1 MPSVSYLEFPAFRP
15 HALVPGGHLQTILG
29 SYLPSGLSPPGTLH
43 HVPLPDGDHIVLHD
57 DGPNSFN
64 PQPEAKAA
72 SPNAVASGS
81 RPILGGARLDPPHAF
96 AGTEQPV
103 AILLHGLG
111 GCHQSTYM
119 QRCSVKLRAE
129 GVRVFR
135 MDLRGCGAG
144 ISLARHPIHAG
155 RSEDAAAAL
164 DYVSRICS
172 GAPIHLI
179 GFSMGANIVLKLAG
193 ELGDA
198 APPHLASVMA
208 VSPPIDLIECSKNM
222 QRGWNRLYDRRF
234 VRNLVRYIERRSTV
248 RPDAHALPLVPRP
261 RRLIDFDAMFTAPLS
276 GFADTDD
283 YYTQASSGRLLPRIA
298 VPTLIITAASD
309 PIVPVGPFEH
319 ASYSPTTQVVITP
332 CGGHLGYVAA
342 RSDDPDR
349 RWLDWR
355 VVEWITSR
363 VKISSPAAANHQREP
378 VTTAR

>member
-1 MPSVSYLEFPAFRP
+1 
-15 HALVPGGHLQTILG
+15 VP
-29 SYLPSGLSPPGTLH
+29 
-43 HVPLPDGDHIVLHD
+43 
-57 DGPNSFN
+57 
-64 PQPEAKAA
+64 
-72 SPNAVASGS
+72 
-81 RPILGGARLDPPHAF
+81 PIRLDPPHPFPTA
-96 AGTEQPV
+96 EQPV

-119 QRCSVKLRAE
+119 QRCSVKLRAQ

-164 DYVSRICS
+164 DYVAKLCPGS
-172 GAPIHLI
+172 PIHLV

-193 ELGDA
+193 ELAND

-261 RRLIDFDAMFTAPLS
+261 KRLIDFDAMFTAPLS

-283 YYTQASSGRLLPRIA
+283 YYTQASSGRLLPRIS
-298 VPTLIITAASD
+298 VPTLIVTAASD

-319 ASYSPTTQVVITP
+319 ASYSPTTQLVITP

-342 RSDDPDR
+342 KSSDPDH

-355 VVEWITSR
+355 VVEWITTQAQVRRTEESKNQNET
-363 VKISSPAAANHQREP
+363 VAAAR
-378 VTTAR
+378 